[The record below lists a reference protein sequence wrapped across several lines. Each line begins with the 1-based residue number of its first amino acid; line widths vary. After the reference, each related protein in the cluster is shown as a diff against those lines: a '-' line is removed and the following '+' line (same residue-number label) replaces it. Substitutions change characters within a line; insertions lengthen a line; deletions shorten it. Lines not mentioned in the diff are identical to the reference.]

1 MRRFIF
7 AFIGVLTCVL
17 SVSCEDKL
25 LDNGK
30 KNTPEN
36 SDGESYKSVLDS
48 SFKYV
53 DGRLATEIRRSY
65 TQNGLLEKD
74 VRKDYDSDGNFSANE
89 ENVYTYSDSEGD
101 NYVCISSSNGV
112 ELKKKEAYYTGT
124 KANHVTQNKEYVKH
138 GGEWFLKSDIYVKA
152 DNYRTHGNNFI
163 YMIYNGQRVAVERVA
178 LIDGILDPVEDV
190 MLYTDI
196 TYYNASYRL
205 DPSDPDGLTIS
216 TLGNGSWRKRIRR
229 NNSQGVLL
237 FNEDF
242 FSVDSITWIS
252 SGRDETECDING
264 NVVCEKYFS
273 RDGKISGKRYNTY
286 SDDNRFISS
295 RYCKF
300 SENGDSVSTTD
311 KVFYYS
317 DAGVLDSAELF
328 FSHNMAGRFPIDF
341 NRLSN
346 DIYMGTGEN
355 NVLGA
360 KYVALFDSDGNL
372 VKETL
377 YHMDDNGEME
387 NTPCAY
393 CTMSYDSDGRCTG
406 YEVYVSDNGEWVRIE
421 TGSSVY
427 DSKGNELSSHIIYT
441 GLPESAAEL
450 DPRPSKTTYQESN
463 RRAEYDS
470 YGNVS
475 YRMNEERYAGL
486 SYNFGA
492 GTLVE
497 SNGSEKTEEFYST
510 VKVK

>member
-1 MRRFIF
+1 MRRIIF
-7 AFIGVLTCVL
+7 AFIGVLVCVL

-30 KNTPEN
+30 NNTQEN

-53 DGRLATEIRRSY
+53 DGRLATEIRRYY
-65 TQNGLLEKD
+65 TQNSLLERD
-74 VRKDYDSDGNFSANE
+74 VRKEYDSDGNLSANE

-138 GGEWFLKSDIYVKA
+138 GGEWFLRSDLYAKTE
-152 DNYRTHGNNFI
+152 NNRGHGCNFI
-163 YMIYNGQRVAVERVA
+163 YMIYNGQRVAVERIV
-178 LIDGILDPVEDV
+178 LIDGIVDPVEDV
-190 MLYTDI
+190 LLYSDR

-216 TLGNGSWRKRIRR
+216 TLGKGSWRKRIQR
-229 NNSQGVLL
+229 NNSQGVML
-237 FNEDF
+237 FKEEF
-242 FSVDSITWIS
+242 LSVDSITWIS
-252 SGRDETECDING
+252 TGGNETECDING
-264 NVVCEKYFS
+264 NVVCERYFS
-273 RDGKISGKRYNTY
+273 GDGKIRGKRYNTY

-295 RYCKF
+295 CYCEF

-317 DAGVLDSAELF
+317 DAGVLDSAELLF
-328 FSHNMAGRFPIDF
+328 GFNMAGRFPIDF

-346 DIYMGTGEN
+346 DIYMGTGKN

-377 YHMDDNGEME
+377 YHMDDNDEME

-406 YEVYVSDNGEWVRIE
+406 YEVYVSGNGEWVRIE

-475 YRMNEERYAGL
+475 YRMNEERYARL
-486 SYNFGA
+486 SNNDGSP
-492 GTLVE
+492 VE

>member
-1 MRRFIF
+1 M
-7 AFIGVLTCVL
+7 L
-17 SVSCEDKL
+17 
-25 LDNGK
+25 
-30 KNTPEN
+30 
-36 SDGESYKSVLDS
+36 
-48 SFKYV
+48 
-53 DGRLATEIRRSY
+53 
-65 TQNGLLEKD
+65 
-74 VRKDYDSDGNFSANE
+74 
-89 ENVYTYSDSEGD
+89 YSD
-101 NYVCISSSNGV
+101 
-112 ELKKKEAYYTGT
+112 
-124 KANHVTQNKEYVKH
+124 
-138 GGEWFLKSDIYVKA
+138 
-152 DNYRTHGNNFI
+152 R
-163 YMIYNGQRVAVERVA
+163 
-178 LIDGILDPVEDV
+178 
-190 MLYTDI
+190 

-216 TLGNGSWRKRIRR
+216 TLGKGSWRKRIQR
-229 NNSQGVLL
+229 NNSQGVML
-237 FNEDF
+237 FKEEF
-242 FSVDSITWIS
+242 LSVDSITWIS
-252 SGRDETECDING
+252 TGGNETQCDING
-264 NVVCEKYFS
+264 NVVCERYFS
-273 RDGKISGKRYNTY
+273 GDGKIRGKRYNTY

-295 RYCKF
+295 CYCEF

-328 FSHNMAGRFPIDF
+328 FGFNMAGRFPIDF

-346 DIYMGTGEN
+346 DIYMGTGNN

-377 YHMDDNGEME
+377 YHMDDNDEME

-406 YEVYVSDNGEWVRIE
+406 YEVYVSGNGEWVRIE

-475 YRMNEERYAGL
+475 YRMNEERYARL
-486 SYNFGA
+486 SNNDGSP
-492 GTLVE
+492 VE

>member
-7 AFIGVLTCVL
+7 AFIGVLVCVL

-30 KNTPEN
+30 NNTQEN

-53 DGRLATEIRRSY
+53 DGRLATEIRRYY
-65 TQNGLLEKD
+65 TQNSLLERD
-74 VRKDYDSDGNFSANE
+74 VRKVYDSDGNLSANE

-124 KANHVTQNKEYVKH
+124 RGNYVSQKKEYVKH
-138 GGEWFLKSDIYVKA
+138 GGEWFLKSDLYVKA
-152 DNYRTHGNNFI
+152 DNYRGHGYNFS
-163 YMIYNGQRVAVERVA
+163 YMIYNGQRVAVQRIV
-178 LIDGILDPVEDV
+178 LIDGSEDTEKDV
-190 MLYTDI
+190 MLYLDRTN
-196 TYYNASYRL
+196 YYASYRL

-216 TLGNGSWRKRIRR
+216 VLENEPWRRTIQRK
-229 NNSQGVLL
+229 NSQGVTL
-237 FNEDF
+237 FKEEF
-242 FSVDSITWIS
+242 LSGDSITWRS
-252 SGRDETECDING
+252 MGGNEAECDING

-273 RDGKISGKRYNTY
+273 GDGKIRGKRYNTY

-295 RYCKF
+295 CYCEF

-317 DAGVLDSAELF
+317 DAGVLDSAVMF
-328 FSHNMAGRFPIDF
+328 FDYNMAGRFPIDF

-346 DIYMGTGEN
+346 DIYMGTGKN

-377 YHMDDNGEME
+377 YHMDDNGELE

-406 YEVYVSDNGEWVRIE
+406 YEVYVSDNGEWGRIE
-421 TGSSVY
+421 TGNSVY

-475 YRMNEERYAGL
+475 YRMNEERYARL
-486 SYNFGA
+486 SNNDGSP
-492 GTLVE
+492 VE
-497 SNGSEKTEEFYST
+497 SNGREKTEEFYST

>member
-1 MRRFIF
+1 MRRIIF

-53 DGRLATEIRRSY
+53 DGILATEIHRSY

-74 VRKDYDSDGNFSANE
+74 VRKDYDSDGNLSANE
-89 ENVYTYSDSEGD
+89 ETVYNYSDSEGD

-124 KANHVTQNKEYVKH
+124 RGNYVSQKKEYVKH
-138 GGEWFLKSDIYVKA
+138 GGEWFLKSDLYVKA
-152 DNYRTHGNNFI
+152 DNYRGHGYNFS
-163 YMIYNGQRVAVERVA
+163 YMIYNGQRVAVQRIV
-178 LIDGILDPVEDV
+178 LIDGSEDTEKDV
-190 MLYTDI
+190 MLYLDRTN
-196 TYYNASYRL
+196 YYASYRL

-216 TLGNGSWRKRIRR
+216 VLENEPWRRTIQRK
-229 NNSQGVLL
+229 NSQGVTL
-237 FNEDF
+237 FKEDF
-242 FSVDSITWIS
+242 LSGDSITWRS
-252 SGRDETECDING
+252 MGGNEAECDING
-264 NVVCEKYFS
+264 NVVYERDFS
-273 RDGKISGKRYNTY
+273 WDGKTIGKRYNTY
-286 SDDNRFISS
+286 SDDNRFICS

-300 SENGDSVSTTD
+300 SENGDSVWTTD
-311 KVFYYS
+311 QVFYYS
-317 DAGVLDSAELF
+317 DAGVLDSAVMF
-328 FSHNMAGRFPIDF
+328 FDYNMTGKLPMDIVH
-341 NRLSN
+341 LSN
-346 DIYMGTGEN
+346 NMYLGMGKN
-355 NVLGA
+355 LLLGA

-372 VKETL
+372 INETM
-377 YHMDDNGEME
+377 YHMNDNGELE

-393 CTMSYDSDGRCTG
+393 CTMSYDSAGRCTG
-406 YEVYVSDNGEWVRIE
+406 YVVYVSDNGEWVRIE
-421 TGSSVY
+421 TGNSVY

-441 GLPESAAEL
+441 GLPEGAAKL
-450 DPRPSKTTYQESN
+450 DPKPSKITYYESSS
-463 RRAEYDS
+463 RAEYDS